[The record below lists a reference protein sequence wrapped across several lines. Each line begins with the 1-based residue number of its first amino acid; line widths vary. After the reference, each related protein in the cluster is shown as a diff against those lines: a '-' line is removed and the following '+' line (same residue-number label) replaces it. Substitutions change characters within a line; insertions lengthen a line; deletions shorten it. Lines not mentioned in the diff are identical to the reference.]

1 MLIQGV
7 LFICFEL
14 TLKYESAQIKLFSRL
29 LVLINFLVG
38 DTKMYR
44 NSNFF
49 AHENMQKNILN
60 IAEILSTIGPE
71 GPICAKKSKVQDSF
85 EFL

>member
-1 MLIQGV
+1 
-7 LFICFEL
+7 
-14 TLKYESAQIKLFSRL
+14 
-29 LVLINFLVG
+29 
-38 DTKMYR
+38 MYR

-60 IAEILSTIGPE
+60 IAEILSTTGPE